1 MKDLSAAMVGWPM
14 LRSIGA
20 SFVHLSVGEVRESLR
35 EGKDDDST
43 LRRKKHCRG
52 RAQSVRSGSAA
63 CVFAMSFSLDLVRH
77 GLYNPA
83 TSRQA
88 VSFFTSE
95 RTTISALGLCQDET
109 APTST
114 NVAQTLSALARQC
127 QDIIGLKSKGSR
139 GQSRMHDPGQ
149 SQVKTWRTNRGPLW
163 RPALSI
169 Q

>member
-1 MKDLSAAMVGWPM
+1 MAIA
-14 LRSIGA
+14 
-20 SFVHLSVGEVRESLR
+20 FVQVRFGEAGESLR
-35 EGKDDDST
+35 AGKDDDST
-43 LRRKKHCRG
+43 VRRKKHCHG
-52 RAQSVRSGSAA
+52 RAESVRSGSAA
-63 CVFAMSFSLDLVRH
+63 CVFAMSFSLDL
-77 GLYNPA
+77 GLHELYKPA

-95 RTTISALGLCQDET
+95 RITISALGLCQDET

-149 SQVKTWRTNRGPLW
+149 SQVK
-163 RPALSI
+163 A
-169 Q
+169 